1 MRIIKIKTI
10 IKKEDKKM
18 EKNNNLDKFSKILN
32 SDTNGIEE
40 STTREEVSG
49 KVEKNHNLKRN
60 YIGGN
65 HG

>member
-1 MRIIKIKTI
+1 
-10 IKKEDKKM
+10 M